1 MVHDV
6 RLDGTDDI
14 GMILFAV
21 ASFLGGFRHHFVC
34 LRLWIRFAP
43 VLDMLTAKAPDLLS
57 EDSPAGSQC

>member
-21 ASFLGGFRHHFVC
+21 ASFHGGDGHHFLGKASIFGQYHV
-34 LRLWIRFAP
+34 LLGP
-43 VLDMLTAKAPDLLS
+43 V
-57 EDSPAGSQC
+57 